1 MIIGKKIEDIEV
13 KAYVPENGAIEGLKI
28 SDYRGKWLVVL
39 FYPADFTFVC
49 PTELRDLA
57 EIHPK
62 LKEVGAEAI
71 SVSTDSAFSHVAWRD
86 MEGLLQNVTFP
97 MVSDQL
103 GKLSRQFEV
112 YDDTSGKA
120 LRGVFLLD
128 PEGIVKAVD
137 ITMYDVGRNLD
148 EILRRLKAYQYVELH
163 PGVQCPARWDEGDK
177 VIPVSLDILGKVGKH
192 LSEEE

>member
-13 KAYVPENGAIEGLKI
+13 KAYNPENGSIDPLKI

-49 PTELRDLA
+49 PTELRDLQA
-57 EIHPK
+57 IYPA
-62 LKEVGAEAI
+62 LKELNAEAI
-71 SVSTDSAFSHVAWRD
+71 SVSTDSAFSHVAWRNT
-86 MEGLLQNVTFP
+86 EGLLKDVSFP

-112 YDDTSGKA
+112 FDENSGKA

-128 PEGIVKAVD
+128 PTISISYRK
-137 ITMYDVGRNLD
+137 
-148 EILRRLKAYQYVELH
+148 RLKIT
-163 PGVQCPARWDEGDK
+163 R
-177 VIPVSLDILGKVGKH
+177 S
-192 LSEEE
+192 

>member
-13 KAYVPENGAIEGLKI
+13 KAYNPENGSIDPLKI

-49 PTELRDLA
+49 PTELRDLQA
-57 EIHPK
+57 IYPA
-62 LKEVGAEAI
+62 LKELNAEAI
-71 SVSTDSAFSHVAWRD
+71 SVSTDSAFSHVAWRNT
-86 MEGLLQNVTFP
+86 EGLLKDVSFP

-112 YDDTSGKA
+112 FDENSGKA

-128 PEGIVKAVD
+128 PEGVVKGVD
-137 ITMYDVGRNLD
+137 ITMYDVGRD
-148 EILRRLKAYQYVELH
+148 IEAILKRLKAYQYVDDH
-163 PGVQCPARWDEGDK
+163 PGVQCPVRWDEGEGA
-177 VIPVSLDILGKVGKH
+177 IPTSLDILGNVAGH
-192 LSEEE
+192 LGE